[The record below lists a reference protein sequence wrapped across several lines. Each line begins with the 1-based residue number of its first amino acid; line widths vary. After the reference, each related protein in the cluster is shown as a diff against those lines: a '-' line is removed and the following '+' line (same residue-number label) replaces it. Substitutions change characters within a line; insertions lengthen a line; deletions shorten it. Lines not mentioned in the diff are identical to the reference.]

1 MRRNIT
7 RSNLSWAN
15 GLIQRDMLPYSM
27 MMKSVHTS
35 LLPRWHIPLKLQR
48 YHNQQRYSRWCI
60 ISKSNSVS
68 KIRTCK
74 TMLLTL
80 LTSLF
85 LWALASAEMWGIS
98 PSFVLFI
105 FASVEEVSMN
115 CVPPTLGGSPS
126 VVNATAQQ
134 KCTGDGN
141 LYYLLWDFA
150 MK

>member
-1 MRRNIT
+1 MRRNATI
-7 RSNLSWAN
+7 SYLSWAN

-35 LLPRWHIPLKLQR
+35 LLPGWHIPLRLQR
-48 YHNQQRYSRWCI
+48 YHNQQRHLRWYF

-68 KIRTCK
+68 KRRTCE
-74 TMLLTL
+74 TMLF

-85 LWALASAEMWGIS
+85 LWAIASAEMWGIS

-115 CVPPTLGGSPS
+115 CVPPTPGGSPS

-134 KCTGDGN
+134 KCFGDGN